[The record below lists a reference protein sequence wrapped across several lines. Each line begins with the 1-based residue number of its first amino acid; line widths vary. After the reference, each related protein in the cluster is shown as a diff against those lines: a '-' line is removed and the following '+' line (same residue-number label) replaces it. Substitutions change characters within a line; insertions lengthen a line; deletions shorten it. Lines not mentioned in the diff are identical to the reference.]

1 MISEADNH
9 GSLSSTLLNKLCNCD
24 GSVDLM
30 GLGLAA
36 LATGVVYI
44 IITRNDGDRRKRR
57 KRRNYVWNY
66 DVDPFIYGIK
76 IFVKKC
82 YSNHIL

>member
-24 GSVDLM
+24 GNVDLM

-57 KRRNYVWNY
+57 KRRNYELKY
-66 DVDPFIYGIK
+66 DVDPFIQGILTFTNK
-76 IFVKKC
+76 
-82 YSNHIL
+82 

>member
-24 GSVDLM
+24 GNVDLM

-57 KRRNYVWNY
+57 KRRNYEWKY
-66 DVDPFIYGIK
+66 EDPPFIYGTQIFIK
-76 IFVKKC
+76 K
-82 YSNHIL
+82 LE

>member
-1 MISEADNH
+1 
-9 GSLSSTLLNKLCNCD
+9 
-24 GSVDLM
+24 M

-57 KRRNYVWNY
+57 KRRNYEWKY
-66 DVDPFIYGIK
+66 DVPPFIYGI
-76 IFVKKC
+76 
-82 YSNHIL
+82 